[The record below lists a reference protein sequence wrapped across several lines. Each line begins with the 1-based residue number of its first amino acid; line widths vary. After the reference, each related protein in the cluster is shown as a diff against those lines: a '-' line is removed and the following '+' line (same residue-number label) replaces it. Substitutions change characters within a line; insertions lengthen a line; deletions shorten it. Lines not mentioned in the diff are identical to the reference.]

1 LGLVAEEVDALEID
15 LLGLVPQTAAEFA
28 INDDERE
35 HVAQMG
41 VLSLCRNVVR
51 CALEWGLATRAH
63 LRGYED
69 LEQFSVHEKLY
80 HVVLPGEAQL
90 KLPTGRLWQSHR
102 EGLTQQPTDV
112 QFERAVGMFGRFE

>member
-1 LGLVAEEVDALEID
+1 VAEEMDTLEID
-15 LLGLVPQTAAEFA
+15 LLGLGPQTGAEFA
-28 INDDERE
+28 INVDERE

-41 VLSLCRNVVR
+41 VLFRCRNVVR

-80 HVVLPGEAQL
+80 QVVLPGEAQL
-90 KLPTGRLWQSHR
+90 
-102 EGLTQQPTDV
+102 TDPCKTC
-112 QFERAVGMFGRFE
+112 